1 MEESPSPKKNIDEQ
15 KETFSFSP
23 DVLIIDDGAIVS
35 KKANI
40 SYEITVY
47 QRRRKINTTGVS
59 TSEQEK
65 SIDSMGSS
73 SSSPPTTTNT
83 TTLKKPNVKVILE
96 IQFGTIFHPGSTLNI
111 RLPPHQSNY
120 IIDTGHSLFD
130 PNNNVTE
137 KEKESEEEIVH
148 HVQIG
153 KNNLFEEMSVV
164 TIELETIKE
173 RKRKQHEKEERL
185 KALGVNI
192 SSSSGDDNEDDKE
205 FKYKMIGDFNY
216 INPKSRIVTR
226 NIGSFNIFGAC
237 CEIVAADI
245 FNGFS
250 AAPRVKYGKKVPYK
264 NNTKGESDDDDEK
277 EKEDESLVLTFPNEN
292 ECLRLENVSL
302 FQMDGQLKS
311 RFSKAACEFNRNEI
325 EVLLSA
331 TRLTV
336 RRYHKLMESTLKKTT

>member
-15 KETFSFSP
+15 KETFSFFP

-47 QRRRKINTTGVS
+47 QRKRKINTTGVS

-73 SSSPPTTTNT
+73 SSSPLATTNT

-111 RLPPHQSNY
+111 RLPPHQSN
-120 IIDTGHSLFD
+120 
-130 PNNNVTE
+130 N
-137 KEKESEEEIVH
+137 EKESEEEEEIVH
-148 HVQIG
+148 HLQIG

-173 RKRKQHEKEERL
+173 RKRKQYEKEERL

-192 SSSSGDDNEDDKE
+192 SSSSDDNGDDKE

-216 INPKSRIVTR
+216 INPKSRIVSR

-264 NNTKGESDDDDEK
+264 NNTKGESDDDEK
-277 EKEDESLVLTFPNEN
+277 EKENDSLVLTFPNEN

-311 RFSKAACEFNRNEI
+311 RFSKDACEFNRNEI
-325 EVLLSA
+325 EILLSA

-336 RRYHKLMESTLKKTT
+336 RRYHKLMESTPKKST

>member
-15 KETFSFSP
+15 KETFSFFP

-47 QRRRKINTTGVS
+47 QRKRKINTTGVS

-73 SSSPPTTTNT
+73 SSSPLATTNT

-111 RLPPHQSNY
+111 RLPPHQSN
-120 IIDTGHSLFD
+120 
-130 PNNNVTE
+130 N
-137 KEKESEEEIVH
+137 EKESEEEEEIVH
-148 HVQIG
+148 HLQIG

-173 RKRKQHEKEERL
+173 RKRKQYEKEERL

-192 SSSSGDDNEDDKE
+192 SSSSDDNGDDKE

-264 NNTKGESDDDDEK
+264 NNTKGESDDDEK
-277 EKEDESLVLTFPNEN
+277 EKENDSLVLTFPNEN

-311 RFSKAACEFNRNEI
+311 RFSKDACEFNRNEI
-325 EVLLSA
+325 EILLSA

-336 RRYHKLMESTLKKTT
+336 RRYHKLMESTPKKST

>member
-15 KETFSFSP
+15 KETFSFFP

-47 QRRRKINTTGVS
+47 QRKRKINTTGVS

-73 SSSPPTTTNT
+73 SSSPLATTNT

-111 RLPPHQSNY
+111 RLPPHQSN
-120 IIDTGHSLFD
+120 
-130 PNNNVTE
+130 N
-137 KEKESEEEIVH
+137 EKESEEEEEIVH
-148 HVQIG
+148 HLQIG

-173 RKRKQHEKEERL
+173 RKRKQYEKEQRL

-192 SSSSGDDNEDDKE
+192 SSSSDDNGDDKE

-264 NNTKGESDDDDEK
+264 NNTKGESDDDEK
-277 EKEDESLVLTFPNEN
+277 EKENDSLVLTFPNEN

-311 RFSKAACEFNRNEI
+311 RFSKDACEFNRNEI
-325 EVLLSA
+325 EILLSA

-336 RRYHKLMESTLKKTT
+336 RRYHKLMESIPKKST

>member
-15 KETFSFSP
+15 KETFSFFP

-73 SSSPPTTTNT
+73 SSSPLATTNTT

-111 RLPPHQSNY
+111 RLPPHQSN
-120 IIDTGHSLFD
+120 
-130 PNNNVTE
+130 N
-137 KEKESEEEIVH
+137 EKESEEEEEIVH
-148 HVQIG
+148 HLQIG

-192 SSSSGDDNEDDKE
+192 SSSSDDNGNDKE

-264 NNTKGESDDDDEK
+264 NNTKGESNDDDEK
-277 EKEDESLVLTFPNEN
+277 EKEDDSLVLTFPNEN

-311 RFSKAACEFNRNEI
+311 RFSKDACEFNRNEI

-336 RRYHKLMESTLKKTT
+336 RRYHKLMESTPRKST